1 MNTESIYAVIISV
14 VTVLGST
21 SAWKYYEKRAELKR
35 QNDNFLHFDCR
46 DRISKLEALL
56 EDSSKEKEKMRTT
69 ILELTKSV
77 SELSVKVEF
86 LERENRRLL
95 EANLDR

>member
-56 EDSSKEKEKMRTT
+56 EDSSKEKEKMRSI

-86 LERENRRLL
+86 LEKENRRLL

>member
-1 MNTESIYAVIISV
+1 MGTESIYAVIISV

-95 EANLDR
+95 EANLDK

>member
-1 MNTESIYAVIISV
+1 MDTESIYAVIISV

-56 EDSSKEKEKMRTT
+56 EDSSREKERMRTT

-95 EANLDR
+95 EASLDR